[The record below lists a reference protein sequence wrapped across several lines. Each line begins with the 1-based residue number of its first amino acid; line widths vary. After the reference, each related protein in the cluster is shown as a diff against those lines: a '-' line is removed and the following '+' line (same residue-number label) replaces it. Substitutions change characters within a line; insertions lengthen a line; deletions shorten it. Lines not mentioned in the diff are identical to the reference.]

1 MLGPEKEKG
10 EKQSLRLKK
19 GAIRVTYK
27 NEADRKIYD
36 DRRGG
41 SASIRPLYIAVS
53 QIQSTGI
60 HAEFA
65 FSYQKLLLFSRP
77 KSFCFSFE
85 KIAQQLVLS
94 GYSKRIR
101 GTFRFSVDSTLH
113 L

>member
-1 MLGPEKEKG
+1 MRVIHNERLKSPLITSLKSKRKKCWGQKEEKG

-41 SASIRPLYIAVS
+41 SASIRPLYIAAS

-65 FSYQKLLLFSRP
+65 FSCQKLLLFSRP
-77 KSFCFSFE
+77 KGVCF
-85 KIAQQLVLS
+85 I
-94 GYSKRIR
+94 
-101 GTFRFSVDSTLH
+101 
-113 L
+113 